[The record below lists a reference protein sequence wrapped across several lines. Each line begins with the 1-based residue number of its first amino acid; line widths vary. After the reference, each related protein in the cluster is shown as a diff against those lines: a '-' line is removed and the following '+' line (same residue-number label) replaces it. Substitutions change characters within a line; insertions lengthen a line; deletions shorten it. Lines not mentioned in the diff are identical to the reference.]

1 MKKYSFVSILAALCL
16 VAACTDQPD
25 IVIQPGNEMVLTAR
39 TEQPA
44 SKTVV
49 TNETHVYWEPGD
61 EIAIF
66 SGDKSGKFTTDL
78 SAASAT
84 ATFKGSLG
92 GDPDETLWAVYPYSD
107 KATFDGESIT
117 TVLPSV
123 QTARAG
129 SFGKDMNLAVAQT
142 TGSTLQFYNVG
153 GGVRFSVK
161 EEGIKKVMFEGLN
174 GEILAGTIKIGFE
187 NSMPVVK
194 EVTSGSQFLTLLPPE
209 GETFQKDTWYYI
221 VALPAALEKGYKLRF
236 YKTDDYARRV
246 SENAVTISRSL
257 YGSVAGA
264 DEGLAYESTTKSA
277 PETKGEWEE
286 SIEMTNQIV
295 TDMREVLKQDGA
307 LLTTSTEEL
316 IQTILQIEGVKE
328 AVMNSSETGISVQQS
343 DGIWVN
349 YLLDASETMNEPD
362 NLSSLYSESY
372 PTTFMSYPMT
382 KASSI
387 SNYHFTDEDFYLNS
401 KKKALFLLPFQ
412 HQHNNQGNIQIMID
426 NLMAMGFREENIDV
440 FVDRLASIKYFMG
453 EFLSNYDF
461 IYIRT
466 HGGLG
471 YNIWGK
477 PNLTMLST
485 YIPYSKELADSFVD
499 NGILNKNEIV
509 VCSIDD
515 DEDGEDNAYLAMSP
529 DFLHDATFNNSCVI
543 LKACH
548 SAELCEENNPGSLV
562 WRFLKAGAGIVSG
575 FNKTNMGSE
584 EWNIIATIVLMS
596 KGISFQDATSIV
608 KYSLTSLQYNE
619 SAYRDAHE
627 GNPIKYPESKYPW
640 FIFKDNYVYFERPGS
655 EKPYY
660 LVSPPN
666 PVLNPVTSADFSCKF
681 SWNCSL
687 QPEMIDGGW
696 GIGWYYYYE
705 KALHSEYYTVTY
717 DVYVDDA
724 KLPDWAVQE
733 EKAQASWSILD
744 VGEHSWY
751 VVANVAIRG
760 NVYPLASYQSEVDTF
775 TVKPAT
781 YETPSLIDL
790 GMPSGVKWASF
801 NLGATKPEEY
811 GRYFA
816 WGETTPK
823 SNYDWSNYKWCKGS
837 NTTITK
843 YCWNGSY
850 GYNGFVDNK
859 RQLDLSDDAANAQL
873 KGEFRTPT
881 CDDWKELLEHTTHQW
896 TNNYNGT
903 GVAGLVCKSTVSGYT
918 TKQIF
923 LPAARYGSC
932 GDYMTSSAVNTNPD
946 GFDVVYFTEN
956 QLYGANYDNKC
967 SAGSREE
974 GYTIRP
980 VYGQPVTPSVV
991 HSVTVSPASY
1001 NFGSVVAGQQSDS
1014 KKFSITNDGSEDI
1027 EYWVESCPDGFAYPD
1042 GMKNKV
1048 RGKVSANS
1056 TLERFWVR
1064 FVPTQAK
1071 NYSGTVVLG
1080 TTDSEYPYLYISV
1093 SGKGTN

>member
-1 MKKYSFVSILAALCL
+1 MKQSIYISILAALFL
-16 VAACTDQPD
+16 AAACTDQPD
-25 IVIQPGNEMVLTAR
+25 IVIRPGQEMVLTAR

-61 EIAIF
+61 EIAVF

-84 ATFKGSLG
+84 ATFKGSLY
-92 GDPDETLWAVYPYSD
+92 GDPEETLWAVYPYSD
-107 KATFDGESIT
+107 NATFDGESIT

-161 EEGIKKVMFEGLN
+161 EEGIKKVVFEGLN
-174 GEILAGTIKIGFE
+174 GEILAGMVKIGFE

-264 DEGLAYESTTKSA
+264 DEGLTYESTTMKN
-277 PETKGEWEE
+277 PETDEEINE
-286 SIEMTNQIV
+286 SINT
-295 TDMREVLKQDGA
+295 
-307 LLTTSTEEL
+307 TEEIISKL
-316 IQTILQIEGVKE
+316 PAISSVFRNEDKDDFEALCSEIELIEGVKYVECNDSHTIVSIQQKDQIWINYFLSSAEDNISSFPADISTKSVFLKNGSMRSSTKSLTKKALLLAPLLSEKGWENQFIDLREILLHNMGYDVTIKSDKTDEKADYE
-328 AVMNSSETGISVQQS
+328 AFTGRGLDGYDFIFITTHGGRVHKASSKKGEKVTAFMTATEYDSEWLKHHANALNTFAICTCEDEGNGKRYVCVTPDALDVGECNLEGAVVVCTACESLAIRNGSASMAQAFIDHGAKAFTGFTEEINRSVGSWMSLFFMRFLSEGISFQKAATYWSTSRLMKSACEALVS
-343 DGIWVN
+343 HWKKYKLYDEETYRSVNHRLFAIKLDKEDTDLYLCEASPSLSEPKMFDGRIKLSWI
-349 YLLDASETMNEPD
+349 
-362 NLSSLYSESY
+362 SSLYS
-372 PTTFMSYPMT
+372 TT
-382 KASSI
+382 
-387 SNYHFTDEDFYLNS
+387 
-401 KKKALFLLPFQ
+401 
-412 HQHNNQGNIQIMID
+412 
-426 NLMAMGFREENIDV
+426 
-440 FVDRLASIKYFMG
+440 ASIRWKDNDRNVIIYSGDSHF
-453 EFLSNYDF
+453 EVYYDVL
-461 IYIRT
+461 ID
-466 HGGLG
+466 GKGLISQKGIG
-471 YNIWGK
+471 YD
-477 PNLTMLST
+477 
-485 YIPYSKELADSFVD
+485 YIPTSPGDHTWQIIAHFR
-499 NGILNKNEIV
+499 
-509 VCSIDD
+509 DD
-515 DEDGEDNAYLAMSP
+515 D
-529 DFLHDATFNNSCVI
+529 T
-543 LKACH
+543 
-548 SAELCEENNPGSLV
+548 
-562 WRFLKAGAGIVSG
+562 GA
-575 FNKTNMGSE
+575 
-584 EWNIIATIVLMS
+584 IIE
-596 KGISFQDATSIV
+596 SF
-608 KYSLTSLQYNE
+608 
-619 SAYRDAHE
+619 
-627 GNPIKYPESKYPW
+627 P
-640 FIFKDNYVYFERPGS
+640 
-655 EKPYY
+655 
-660 LVSPPN
+660 
-666 PVLNPVTSADFSCKF
+666 
-681 SWNCSL
+681 
-687 QPEMIDGGW
+687 
-696 GIGWYYYYE
+696 
-705 KALHSEYYTVTY
+705 
-717 DVYVDDA
+717 
-724 KLPDWAVQE
+724 
-733 EKAQASWSILD
+733 
-744 VGEHSWY
+744 
-751 VVANVAIRG
+751 
-760 NVYPLASYQSEVDTF
+760 SEVGTF
-775 TVKPAT
+775 TVKEAT

-801 NLGATKPEEY
+801 NLGATKAEEN
-811 GRYFA
+811 GRQFA

-823 SNYDWSNYKWCKGS
+823 NEFGWSTYKWCKGS
-837 NTTITK
+837 ENTITK
-843 YCWNGSY
+843 YCWDSSY

-881 CDDWKELLEHTTHQW
+881 CDDWKEMLEHTTHQW

-1014 KKFSITNDGSEDI
+1014 KKFSITNGGSEDI

>member
-25 IVIQPGNEMVLTAR
+25 IVIRPGQEMVLTAR

-174 GEILAGTIKIGFE
+174 GEILAGTVKIGFE

-264 DEGLAYESTTKSA
+264 DEGLAYEAISTSF
-277 PETKGEWEE
+277 PETKEDINTSIDISNDIFDNIDAFVEGKVIEDEDDIESLAEE
-286 SIEMTNQIV
+286 IRNIDNVLNVYVNSTGTGLIIQQKDSVFFNYSLMDFNGVLGNSESPFQSEPVVSQIETKSNTSRKKAILLCPAESNLE
-295 TDMREVLKQDGA
+295 DREYMNKVCASLDYADIDYNGYRFYNGNANVLLFRGDILKQFDLVYIVAHGAVGGTTRMRDGKYA
-307 LLTTSTEEL
+307 KDKEVFQYMTGTSFSKDVADKLVDEGKL
-316 IQTILQIEGVKE
+316 SWDQISYVGTIMGR
-328 AVMNSSETGISVQQS
+328 
-343 DGIWVN
+343 
-349 YLLDASETMNEPD
+349 Y
-362 NLSSLYSESY
+362 
-372 PTTFMSYPMT
+372 
-382 KASSI
+382 
-387 SNYHFTDEDFYLNS
+387 FT
-401 KKKALFLLPFQ
+401 A
-412 HQHNNQGNIQIMID
+412 
-426 NLMAMGFREENIDV
+426 
-440 FVDRLASIKYFMG
+440 
-453 EFLSNYDF
+453 
-461 IYIRT
+461 T
-466 HGGLG
+466 
-471 YNIWGK
+471 
-477 PNLTMLST
+477 
-485 YIPYSKELADSFVD
+485 
-499 NGILNKNEIV
+499 
-509 VCSIDD
+509 
-515 DEDGEDNAYLAMSP
+515 P
-529 DFLHDATFNNSCVI
+529 DFLNNTSFNYSCVI
-543 LKACH
+543 STSCH
-548 SAELCEENNPGSLV
+548 SAQEIEGYSYMLHK
-562 WRFLKAGAGIVSG
+562 FLSVGAGVFSG
-575 FNKTNMGSE
+575 YSN
-584 EWNIIATIVLMS
+584 TISTAVGPFIDGRVIDFLCH
-596 KGISFQDATSIV
+596 GISFQDAADYWKENSVTFSQSKANYWRQKGVSSNYSNILACDYHRY
-608 KYSLTSLQYNE
+608 KYEMHPSFVN
-619 SAYRDAHE
+619 
-627 GNPIKYPESKYPW
+627 
-640 FIFKDNYVYFERPGS
+640 
-655 EKPYY
+655 KPYY
-660 LVSPPN
+660 LTDDHKIDLHE
-666 PVLNPVTSADFSCKF
+666 PVPGEANSYSF
-681 SWNCSL
+681 SWDCGLRDFTITDKFNNY
-687 QPEMIDGGW
+687 
-696 GIGWYYYYE
+696 IGTVWEKYEPYE
-705 KALHSEYYTVTY
+705 KIHEYTVQY
-717 DVYVDDA
+717 DVYLDKDDLLQSKTQNKTA
-724 KLPDWAVQE
+724 FCSEL
-733 EKAQASWSILD
+733 SS
-744 VGEHSWY
+744 GEHSWY
-751 VVANVAIRG
+751 VVANIVEEGI
-760 NVYPLASYQSEVDTF
+760 VIASYKSEVGTF
-775 TVKPAT
+775 TVKEAT

-1014 KKFSITNDGSEDI
+1014 KKFSITNGGSEDI